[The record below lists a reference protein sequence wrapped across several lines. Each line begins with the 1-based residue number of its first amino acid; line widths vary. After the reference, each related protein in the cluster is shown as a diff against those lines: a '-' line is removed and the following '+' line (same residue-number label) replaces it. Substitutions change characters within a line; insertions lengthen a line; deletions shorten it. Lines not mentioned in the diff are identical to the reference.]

1 MAAVLIVL
9 LAIVALTPRSL
20 PEGTQ
25 LHIRLTTTVGSYA
38 STPGSAVSAVL
49 IAPVMMDGEALLQ
62 AGSTLYGR
70 VKAVTRVG
78 FGVRHETAGLE
89 LEFNEITPLD
99 GDAMPIAARI
109 VEVDNS
115 RERVTPD
122 GRIQGVRSTGS
133 LCYRVSGYIRTALQ
147 WEVHAQLADWVIRSF
162 IMELPEPE
170 IYYPAGVELTLVLTQ
185 PLSLDAP
192 FNGEQPAS
200 QLTDEQR
207 EELTRDVRA
216 MPYRTQAP
224 KSGRLS
230 DLTNVLFIGSQDQ
243 ISAAFAAAGWTQAG
257 KASFRRRINWIRAV
271 GELRGDVAAP
281 MSRLLLNGAEA
292 DMSWEK
298 GLNDV
303 SKRHHLRIW
312 QQDSTWLGQQIWVG
326 AATRDIDFA
335 YLRRGSKLSHKIAE
349 DVDQERDKVAY
360 DLAFTSCG
368 KLLDWTERPDFP
380 RLARNATGDPM
391 VTDGRMVVVKLNDC
405 DAPRLSTETVDS
417 APLPEHGDKWQRF
430 ARREVLSARNGLLRT
445 NPYWRAYEGSRLI
458 VEWIRRR
465 RQATVGP
472 ELSTTSHPSSGF
484 FQSLRMA
491 AARMQ

>member
-1 MAAVLIVL
+1 VAAVLIVL

-89 LEFNEITPLD
+89 LEFNELTPLD

-465 RQATVGP
+465 RQATIGP